1 LFVKVRLQYGWLI
14 IKTMLIM
21 KKTSSVYLIAA
32 LLAAQGCT
40 KVEEKPLGAQA
51 QTEAS
56 VQAAV
61 STQAI
66 SDYDLY
72 TLQCVAGGKFIE
84 VSGSLTQNEKYADG
98 ALLEQYSASTTN
110 SKINGWQKWQMVYR
124 VTTGGVKYYQLR
136 NAFSGKLLTV
146 PSATTKAGT
155 QLQQYL
161 EFTVLADQQLWRI
174 DALDNV
180 GNYRITNKGNGL
192 AITNPGASVA
202 NGTAI
207 TQEVTNSAANEQKW
221 TFALQPAE
229 AYRDDQ
235 VVQFFNRDGSN
246 QGSVAFDEGLSI
258 PLSSGKVLWVTEDAF
273 DGSSLNANNKLK
285 GSDFF
290 SYRNSLL
297 LQPSTT
303 DWSSTAPNVTVPGGA
318 HGRVRQVFADQSSDG
333 STAFGW
339 PGAGVEIDNHVYI
352 QCAEGYGSGTIKRQ
366 SLYDFTEGA
375 GTQWTTVRTLPKGMS
390 DQSQITNDQTTINYA
405 KGMVKAAD
413 GYVYVFGTATYY
425 STDYVNVARFKT
437 TDPQTWTFWN
447 GSTWASKPDYDSD
460 AQIATAKASTN
471 VSYVNGK
478 YVLLTL
484 DNGYGCGDSRN
495 VYMATAT
502 KPTGPFTALKQ
513 VYSIKEYMYGK
524 YARFYTP
531 GIHPEAVNGRDEL
544 LITYCLNFS
553 ACGVSDQVNGERD
566 PYFYRVKGV
575 RVPYS
580 VLGL

>member
-1 LFVKVRLQYGWLI
+1 MEKRPF
-14 IKTMLIM
+14 T
-21 KKTSSVYLIAA
+21 YLIAG
-32 LLAAQGCT
+32 LLAVQGCT
-40 KVEEKPLGAQA
+40 KVDEKPLGTQA
-51 QTEAS
+51 QTDAS
-56 VQAAV
+56 GQAAL
-61 STQAI
+61 SAQAI

-98 ALLEQYSASTTN
+98 ALLEQYSASTSN
-110 SKINGWQKWQMVYR
+110 NKINGWQKWQVVYR

-161 EFTVLADQQLWRI
+161 EFTVSVDQQLWRI
-174 DALDNV
+174 DAIDDV

-192 AITNPGASVA
+192 AITNPGASVD

-207 TQEVTNSAANEQKW
+207 TQEVANSAVNEQKW

-235 VVQFFNRDGSN
+235 VVRFFNRNGSN

-258 PLSSGKVLWVTEDAF
+258 PLSSGKVLWVTQDAW
-273 DGSSLNANNKLK
+273 DGSSLKSNDMLK
-285 GSDFF
+285 GGYFF

-297 LQPSTT
+297 LQPSAS
-303 DWSSTAPNVTVPGGA
+303 DWDSGAPNVTIPGGA
-318 HGRVRQVFADQSSDG
+318 HDRDKQVFEDQVAKDG
-333 STAFGW
+333 DLAYGW
-339 PGAGVEIDNHVYI
+339 PSAGVEIGDHVYI
-352 QCAEGYGSGTIKRQ
+352 QCTEGGANAKGDLKDKRQ
-366 SLYDFTEGA
+366 SLYDFTESS
-375 GTQWTTVRTLPKGMS
+375 GTRWTAVRTLPQGMS
-390 DQSQITNDQTTINYA
+390 DQTRIIYA

-413 GYVYVFGTATYY
+413 GYVYVFGTNKPDFA
-425 STDYVNVARFKT
+425 DYVHVARFKT

-447 GSTWASKPDYDSD
+447 GTTWASKPDYDSD
-460 AQIATAKASTN
+460 ARIATAKASTN

-478 YVLLTL
+478 YVLLTM
-484 DNGYGCGDSRN
+484 DNGYFCTDARDI
-495 VYMATAT
+495 YMATAT
-502 KPTGPFTALKQ
+502 SPTGPFTALKK

-524 YARFYTP
+524 YAKFYTP
-531 GIHPEAVNGRDEL
+531 AIHPEAVNGRNEL

-553 ACGVSDQVNGERD
+553 ACDVSAKVNGEYD

-580 VLGL
+580 ILGL